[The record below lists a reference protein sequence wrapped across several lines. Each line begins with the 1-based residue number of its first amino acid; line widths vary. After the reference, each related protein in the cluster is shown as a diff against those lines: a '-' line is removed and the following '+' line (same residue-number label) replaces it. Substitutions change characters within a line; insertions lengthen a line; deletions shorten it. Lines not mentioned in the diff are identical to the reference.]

1 MLKAIKNS
9 AFIIQQIWRI
19 SRHYVIYNLLLSVL
33 YAFESLSWIIVLP
46 LIINNLLSDSPNVVF
61 SLSALTLCFLYCAIF
76 DGVTSYMTQNY
87 CQKAE
92 LKIRNGIN
100 RAIYEKAIKTDLSDY
115 DNPKY
120 YDEFIIASSNYPN
133 KTLEIII
140 QIRNFL
146 ISVFVLI
153 GTSTIIFTYSKL
165 ILLIMIVSF
174 ILDYLITDK
183 DNKSYYKYELEVT
196 RYERRRDYYQ
206 RVFYLKEYA
215 KELRLNKHIAESY
228 IDEYCRSN
236 NTVRDI
242 SLKYGPLWT
251 LFYILKY
258 LLVGIIINRGL
269 VFSIVAYQVL
279 GSGSLSIGG
288 SYAVFSSVSGFFGK
302 VSSVISFVPEL
313 KKSSLYIDKVKAF
326 LDRDSTIVSG
336 EKIPSPSDGIHLK
349 MQDLVFAY
357 PNSSKVINQLN
368 MDIENGQHIAIVGY
382 NGSGK
387 TTLIKLIM
395 RLYEYS
401 GGDILLNE
409 TSLRAYDTEEYR
421 RLFGAVY
428 QDFSMF
434 SFSIAENVAMNDAID
449 ENRLLNSLS
458 RVGMGSKLAELPC
471 GINTSITR
479 EFDSEGSDFSGG
491 EKQRMAIARVLYGN
505 KPIIILDEPSSA
517 LDPIAEY
524 NLNRIISNEL
534 KDKTVIYISHRL
546 STVVFADMIYM
557 MKNGA
562 VIESGTHQ
570 ELMQMNGEY
579 AKMFSLQAE
588 KFGVKGALKS

>member
-19 SRHYVIYNLLLSVL
+19 SRIYVIYNLLLSVL
-33 YAFESLSWIIVLP
+33 YAVESLSWIIVLP

-133 KTLEIII
+133 KSLEIII

-174 ILDYLITDK
+174 ILDYIITDK

-449 ENRLLNSLS
+449 ENRLLNSLN
-458 RVGMGSKLAELPC
+458 RVGMGSKLAELPY

-588 KFGVKGALKS
+588 KFGMKGALKS

>member
-19 SRHYVIYNLLLSVL
+19 SRIYVIYNLLLSVL
-33 YAFESLSWIIVLP
+33 YAVESLSWIIVLP

-174 ILDYLITDK
+174 ILDYIITDK

-421 RLFGAVY
+421 SLFGAVY

-449 ENRLLNSLS
+449 ENRLLNSLI

-588 KFGVKGALKS
+588 KFGVKSALKS

>member
-19 SRHYVIYNLLLSVL
+19 SRIYVIYNLLLSVL
-33 YAFESLSWIIVLP
+33 YAVESLSWIIVLP

-174 ILDYLITDK
+174 ILDYIITDK

-421 RLFGAVY
+421 RLLGAVY

>member
-19 SRHYVIYNLLLSVL
+19 SRIYVIYNLLLSVL
-33 YAFESLSWIIVLP
+33 YAVESLSWIIVLP

-174 ILDYLITDK
+174 ILDYIITDK

-449 ENRLLNSLS
+449 ENRLLNSLI

-588 KFGVKGALKS
+588 KFGVKSALKS